1 MRNSSG
7 NPSGD
12 TFTTARG
19 KLLCIAAPK
28 AANAKELSLLST
40 KSTKTKKNQISLY
53 ETLFLQF

>member
-40 KSTKTKKNQISLY
+40 KSTNIKIKSQYVKHT
-53 ETLFLQF
+53 TLTN